1 MDSSGSKGATV
12 LQTEDGLKNALDFA
26 FSFSRCHRIIVEHFI
41 EKKHPYLIGGDVFI
55 ENGKIV
61 LWGLLNCHRDNCVN
75 PLVPVGKSYPLQL
88 EDEDIQHVKETL
100 SSMVEK
106 LRISNGSTC
115 RKYFG
120 VSDGAFLYTNT
131 KMMREIPQDES
142 FERMHFLLGRFER
155 SANEFYSEY
164 IANNKLFAMESV
176 KKMSRLTDN
185 LLHGIDYEMVA
196 KKRQK
201 NFDFL
206 NIEFRDIN
214 ILKLKSVNG
223 AFMYPLLIHNGFR
236 VRKKLQKEKVY
247 IPTLWPNVLEEC
259 PENSLEYHYAADILP
274 IPVDQRYGIEDMK
287 YLVEVIRDEL
297 DR

>member
-1 MDSSGSKGATV
+1 MKEYGGYIELECCHGKMLHEEAIALNCGR
-12 LQTEDGLKNALDFA
+12 NALAYLCEAKRVKKLYLPYFLCSSVADLCKKIKVDYEFYHIDER
-26 FSFSRCHRIIVEHFI
+26 FEPVFDRILSGDEWLYIVNFYGQLDNDCLNKWKQKYNH
-41 EKKHPYLIGGDVFI
+41 V
-55 ENGKIV
+55 IV
-61 LWGLLNCHRDNCVN
+61 DNAQ
-75 PLVPVGKSYPLQL
+75 SYFQMPAKNV
-88 EDEDIQHVKETL
+88 DTIY
-100 SSMVEK
+100 
-106 LRISNGSTC
+106 TC

-201 NFDFL
+201 NFE
-206 NIEFRDIN
+206 I
-214 ILKLKSVNG
+214 
-223 AFMYPLLIHNGFR
+223 
-236 VRKKLQKEKVY
+236 
-247 IPTLWPNVLEEC
+247 
-259 PENSLEYHYAADILP
+259 
-274 IPVDQRYGIEDMK
+274 
-287 YLVEVIRDEL
+287 
-297 DR
+297 